1 MSRQNIKL
9 TTSTKNNKIK
19 KLEKHLKKRNGKR
32 EFCFR
37 NDEIAKSKLE
47 LLKSL

>member
-1 MSRQNIKL
+1 MSRRNIKL
-9 TTSTKNNKIK
+9 TTSTKTNKIR

-32 EFCFR
+32 EFCYK
-37 NDEIAKSKLE
+37 NDEVAKSKLE